1 MNPRPVSFGCP
12 TVVSWRRPVTV
23 VSRLHLGWE
32 VRRGGGGGRNAGGGR
47 DAMQCT
53 VMHVR
58 ACVNPPRRTTPPPS
72 LEERTVAAWFLEV
85 RVDLRLQGA
94 RLSAVPRGAG
104 GKGTAPRWKWRFVSR
119 CCCVNLERATG
130 GGATPTGG
138 DGGATVADVR
148 RRTGATGRR
157 STGEEGGLGEGGRG
171 GGGPSPACPREG
183 VLAWRARTNN
193 HDRHPG
199 QARAGC
205 QDQLSSWEE
214 TGRGAEPLAHQRQ

>member
-72 LEERTVAAWFLEV
+72 LEERTVAAAWFLEV

-119 CCCVNLERATG
+119 CCCVNLEPATG
-130 GGATPTGG
+130 GCATPAGG
-138 DGGATVADVR
+138 DGGATSQRLR
-148 RRTGATGRR
+148 RRTGGRAR
-157 STGEEGGLGEGGRG
+157 RDVDRRGKRVAWVRVGGEAGARPPLALGRG
-171 GGGPSPACPREG
+171 CLLGAR
-183 VLAWRARTNN
+183 RTNK
-193 HDRHPG
+193 DRD
-199 QARAGC
+199 A
-205 QDQLSSWEE
+205 QDQLPPWEE